1 MDIRIGV
8 THSSRDISLEVEG
21 DEKSQA
27 AVRKTVEEALAG
39 KVEVLWMKDKRGR
52 EVAIP
57 AEKIAFVECDDLAV
71 FVWYGFGAFRAPDQ
85 LHNRLNHVAC
95 VALPNGFD
103 PWPAQFNRRG
113 RRKPRH
119 RSGVGCILAY
129 GIDVGGDLR
138 STRRDHSVG
147 QDPVA
152 SPVDGH
158 RRPAQIAPIGHPV
171 AIGIGR
177 HG

>member
-57 AEKIAFVECDDLAV
+57 AEKIAFVEFDQR
-71 FVWYGFGAFRAPDQ
+71 FGDHIGLIVRIAGVVDIGDGPSRGIEIGGLVARPK
-85 LHNRLNHVAC
+85 RL
-95 VALPNGFD
+95 
-103 PWPAQFNRRG
+103 
-113 RRKPRH
+113 
-119 RSGVGCILAY
+119 
-129 GIDVGGDLR
+129 
-138 STRRDHSVG
+138 G
-147 QDPVA
+147 Q
-152 SPVDGH
+152 SE
-158 RRPAQIAPIGHPV
+158 
-171 AIGIGR
+171 
-177 HG
+177 